1 LKNIKNELIGS
12 VDAILLKPNCTFR
25 AQSRDFISDH
35 RELSITLNVGE
46 CSGLGEM
53 PKKESKYFVDYDKMD
68 SREIKVW
75 WEKRILE
82 LNKPRDKVNCSDFIK
97 LFGELTNELWTPKFN
112 KKVHVDPEIEILER
126 TESQNEFFEELCKNA
141 PPEQIWSILN
151 RVKNSKNK
159 EMNRDVAAGAKTKF
173 VKNRK
178 GNAVPFVKIKKEI
191 VEYFKKDIRQK
202 RGSML
207 NKNDTLW
214 LQNKL
219 KNVIPDLN
227 FIKKIDVIR
236 ALKTIKQN
244 VSVGL
249 DYISPKLIPTNSAIF
264 IDALFHALR
273 NAFTISH
280 FPQTLKKS

>member
-1 LKNIKNELIGS
+1 M
-12 VDAILLKPNCTFR
+12 
-25 AQSRDFISDH
+25 
-35 RELSITLNVGE
+35 SITLNVGE

-159 EMNRDVAAGAKTKF
+159 EMSRDVAAGAKTKF

-249 DYISPKLIPTNSAIF
+249 DYISPQLIPTNSAIF

-280 FPQTLKKS
+280 FPQTLKKAKLAFF